1 MKQLDIELVRYEK
14 LKHVKFL
21 VNRIQHRQEHIHNEF
36 ELFVVL
42 KGEGVAK
49 IKSHTYDIKE
59 GDIYLI
65 NSGEVH
71 SYARNPVNDIVLD
84 HKKDN
89 APLFLFAQI
98 SNHCLR
104 EYFPQIRTTVFNSCN
119 LKDYLN
125 EEETK
130 EVIRLL
136 VESAKAYFLEENL
149 YPLKILGNISRVL
162 AKCYE
167 RVPYEIISE
176 AQKNNLKQKNLR
188 IERII
193 SYIDANF
200 ETQIRLQDLAEQE
213 NLSPTHFSHLFTS
226 LFGVTFQD
234 YVNIKRMEQCIR
246 LMPNKEKTLL
256 EISYES
262 GFSDPKYMNRM
273 FIKHYGYTPKEYR
286 RRIGAEQVEV
296 KQVIHE
302 TETIYS
308 VSDSVNA
315 LTTFEKDFKQT
326 APYVFKD
333 HPLGWFLTI
342 NISIRFVFA

>member
-14 LKHVKFL
+14 LKHIKFL

-36 ELFVVL
+36 ELFLVL
-42 KGEGVAK
+42 RGEGVAK

-71 SYARNPVNDIVLD
+71 SYARNPANDILD
-84 HKKDN
+84 SKKDT

-119 LKDYLN
+119 LRDYLS
-125 EEETK
+125 EDEVK
-130 EVIRLL
+130 EVTNLL
-136 VESAKAYFLEENL
+136 VSSAKAYFLEENL
-149 YPLKILGNISRVL
+149 YPLIVLGNISKVIMR
-162 AKCYE
+162 CYQK
-167 RVPYEIISE
+167 VPYEIISE

-273 FIKHYGYTPKEYR
+273 FIKHFGYTPKEYR

-308 VSDSVNA
+308 VSDSINA
-315 LTTFEKDFKQT
+315 LEAFEKDNQ
-326 APYVFKD
+326 
-333 HPLGWFLTI
+333 
-342 NISIRFVFA
+342 

>member
-21 VNRIQHRQEHIHNEF
+21 INRIQLRQEHIHNEF
-36 ELFVVL
+36 EFFVVL
-42 KGEGVAK
+42 RGEGRAK
-49 IKSHTYDIKE
+49 IKNRTFEIKE
-59 GDIYLI
+59 GDVYLI

-71 SYARNPVNDIVLD
+71 SYCRVPASNIILD
-84 HKKDN
+84 REKDS

-104 EYFPQIRTTVFNSCN
+104 EYFPQIRTTVFNSGN
-119 LKDYLN
+119 LRDFMK
-125 EEETK
+125 EEEV
-130 EVIRLL
+130 ESVVNDL
-136 VESAKAYFLEENL
+136 VESAKLYFLEEPL
-149 YPLKILGNISRVL
+149 YQLKVLGRISRVL
-162 AKCYE
+162 TKCYE

-176 AQKNNLKQKNLR
+176 AQKNTLKQKNLR

-273 FIKHYGYTPKEYR
+273 FIKHFGYTPKEYR
-286 RRIGAEQVEV
+286 RRLGVEQIEV

-302 TETIYS
+302 RETIYN
-308 VSDSVNA
+308 VSDSINA
-315 LTTFEKDFKQT
+315 INAFEKNYQEKKK
-326 APYVFKD
+326 AEN
-333 HPLGWFLTI
+333 G
-342 NISIRFVFA
+342 NI

>member
-14 LKHVKFL
+14 LKHIKFL

-36 ELFVVL
+36 ELFLVL
-42 KGEGVAK
+42 RGEGVAK

-71 SYARNPVNDIVLD
+71 SYARNPANDILD
-84 HKKDN
+84 SKKDT

-119 LKDYLN
+119 LRVYLS
-125 EEETK
+125 EDEVK
-130 EVIRLL
+130 EVTNLL
-136 VESAKAYFLEENL
+136 VSSAKAYFLEENL
-149 YPLKILGNISRVL
+149 YPLKVLGNISKVIMR
-162 AKCYE
+162 CYQK
-167 RVPYEIISE
+167 VPYEIISE

-273 FIKHYGYTPKEYR
+273 FIKHFGYTPKEYR

-308 VSDSVNA
+308 VSDSINA
-315 LTTFEKDFKQT
+315 LEAFEKDNQ
-326 APYVFKD
+326 
-333 HPLGWFLTI
+333 
-342 NISIRFVFA
+342 

>member
-14 LKHVKFL
+14 LKHIKFL

-36 ELFVVL
+36 ELFLVL
-42 KGEGVAK
+42 RGEGVAK

-71 SYARNPVNDIVLD
+71 SYARNPANDILD
-84 HKKDN
+84 SKKDT

-119 LKDYLN
+119 LRDYLS
-125 EEETK
+125 EDEVK
-130 EVIRLL
+130 EVTNLL
-136 VESAKAYFLEENL
+136 VSSAKAYFLEENL
-149 YPLKILGNISRVL
+149 YPLKVLGNISKVIMR
-162 AKCYE
+162 CYQK
-167 RVPYEIISE
+167 VPYEIISE

-273 FIKHYGYTPKEYR
+273 FIKHFGYTPKEYR
-286 RRIGAEQVEV
+286 RRSGAEQVEV
-296 KQVIHE
+296 RQVIHE

-308 VSDSVNA
+308 VSDSINA
-315 LTTFEKDFKQT
+315 LEAFEKDNQ
-326 APYVFKD
+326 
-333 HPLGWFLTI
+333 
-342 NISIRFVFA
+342 

>member
-14 LKHVKFL
+14 LKHIKFL

-36 ELFVVL
+36 ELFLVL
-42 KGEGVAK
+42 RGEGVAK

-71 SYARNPVNDIVLD
+71 SYARNPANDILD
-84 HKKDN
+84 SKKDN

-119 LKDYLN
+119 LRNYLS
-125 EEETK
+125 EAEVK
-130 EVIRLL
+130 EVTNLL
-136 VESAKAYFLEENL
+136 VESAKAYFIEENL
-149 YPLKILGNISRVL
+149 YPLKVLGNISKVIMR
-162 AKCYE
+162 CYQK
-167 RVPYEIISE
+167 VPYEIISE
-176 AQKNNLKQKNLR
+176 AQKNSLKQKNLR

-213 NLSPTHFSHLFTS
+213 NLSPTHFSYLFTS

-273 FIKHYGYTPKEYR
+273 FIKHFGYTPKEYR

-308 VSDSVNA
+308 VSDSINA
-315 LTTFEKDFKQT
+315 LEAFEKDNQ
-326 APYVFKD
+326 
-333 HPLGWFLTI
+333 
-342 NISIRFVFA
+342 

>member
-14 LKHVKFL
+14 LKHIKFL

-36 ELFVVL
+36 ELFLVL
-42 KGEGVAK
+42 RGEGVAK

-71 SYARNPVNDIVLD
+71 SYARNPANDILD
-84 HKKDN
+84 AKKDT
-89 APLFLFAQI
+89 APLFLFVQI

-119 LKDYLN
+119 LRDYLS
-125 EEETK
+125 EEEVR
-130 EVIRLL
+130 EVTNLL
-136 VESAKAYFLEENL
+136 VESAKAYFIEENL
-149 YPLKILGNISRVL
+149 YPLKVLGNISKVIMR
-162 AKCYE
+162 CYQ

-273 FIKHYGYTPKEYR
+273 FIKHFGYTPKEYR
-286 RRIGAEQVEV
+286 RRIGAEQVEL

-308 VSDSVNA
+308 VSDSINA
-315 LTTFEKDFKQT
+315 LEAFEKDNQ
-326 APYVFKD
+326 
-333 HPLGWFLTI
+333 
-342 NISIRFVFA
+342 

>member
-21 VNRIQHRQEHIHNEF
+21 INRIQLRQEHIHNEF
-36 ELFVVL
+36 EFFVVL
-42 KGEGVAK
+42 RGEGRAK
-49 IKSHTYDIKE
+49 IKNRTFEIKE
-59 GDIYLI
+59 GDVYLI

-71 SYARNPVNDIVLD
+71 SYCRVPASNIILD
-84 HKKDN
+84 REKDS
-89 APLFLFAQI
+89 APLFLFAQV

-104 EYFPQIRTTVFNSCN
+104 EYFPQIRTTVFNSGN
-119 LKDYLN
+119 LRDFMK
-125 EEETK
+125 EEEV
-130 EVIRLL
+130 ESVVNDL
-136 VESAKAYFLEENL
+136 VESAKLYFLEEPL
-149 YPLKILGNISRVL
+149 YQLEVLGRISRVL
-162 AKCYE
+162 TKCYE
-167 RVPYEIISE
+167 KVPYEIISE
-176 AQKNNLKQKNLR
+176 AQKNTLKQKNLR

-273 FIKHYGYTPKEYR
+273 FIKHFGYTPKEYR
-286 RRIGAEQVEV
+286 RRLGVEQIEV

-302 TETIYS
+302 RETIYN
-308 VSDSVNA
+308 VSDSINA
-315 LTTFEKDFKQT
+315 INAFEKNYQEKKK
-326 APYVFKD
+326 AEN
-333 HPLGWFLTI
+333 G
-342 NISIRFVFA
+342 NI

>member
-1 MKQLDIELVRYEK
+1 MKQLDVELVRYEK

-21 VNRIQHRQEHIHNEF
+21 VNLISLRKEHIHSEF
-36 ELFVVL
+36 EIFVVL
-42 KGEGVAK
+42 RGSGSAK
-49 IKSHTYDIKE
+49 IKNKIYSIKP
-59 GDIYLI
+59 GDAYLI

-71 SYARNPVNDIVLD
+71 AYFRNPISDDKVEYDPN
-84 HKKDN
+84 N
-89 APLFLFAQI
+89 CPLFLFVQI

-119 LKDYLN
+119 LRDYMS
-125 EEETK
+125 EEEVQNIVKTLVITAK
-130 EVIRLL
+130 E
-136 VESAKAYFLEENL
+136 YFLEEPL
-149 YPLKILGNISRVL
+149 YQLKALSNIGRVL
-162 AKCYE
+162 TSCYE
-167 RVPYEIISE
+167 HVPHEIISE

-273 FIKHYGYTPKEYR
+273 FVKTFGYTPKEYR
-286 RRIGAEQVEV
+286 KRRGEAQQEV
-296 KQVIHE
+296 KHITNEQEI
-302 TETIYS
+302 IYGLN
-308 VSDSVNA
+308 DSVKA
-315 LTTFEKDFKQT
+315 LDE
-326 APYVFKD
+326 
-333 HPLGWFLTI
+333 FLK
-342 NISIRFVFA
+342 RY

>member
-14 LKHVKFL
+14 LKHIKFL

-36 ELFVVL
+36 ELFLVL
-42 KGEGVAK
+42 RGEGVAK
-49 IKSHTYDIKE
+49 IKSHSYDIKE

-71 SYARNPVNDIVLD
+71 SYARNPANDILD
-84 HKKDN
+84 SKKDT
-89 APLFLFAQI
+89 APLFLFVQI

-119 LKDYLN
+119 LRDYLS
-125 EEETK
+125 ESEVK
-130 EVIRLL
+130 EVTDLL
-136 VESAKAYFLEENL
+136 VSSAKAYFLEENL
-149 YPLKILGNISRVL
+149 YPLKVLGNISKVMMR
-162 AKCYE
+162 CYQ

-273 FIKHYGYTPKEYR
+273 FIKHFGYTPKEYR

-308 VSDSVNA
+308 VSDSINA
-315 LTTFEKDFKQT
+315 LEAFEKDNQ
-326 APYVFKD
+326 
-333 HPLGWFLTI
+333 
-342 NISIRFVFA
+342 

>member
-21 VNRIQHRQEHIHNEF
+21 INRIQLRQEHIHNEF
-36 ELFVVL
+36 EFFVVL
-42 KGEGVAK
+42 RGEGRAK
-49 IKSHTYDIKE
+49 IKNRTFEIKE
-59 GDIYLI
+59 GDVYLI

-71 SYARNPVNDIVLD
+71 SYCRVPASNIILD
-84 HKKDN
+84 REKDS

-104 EYFPQIRTTVFNSCN
+104 EYFPQIRTTVFNSGN
-119 LKDYLN
+119 LRDFMK
-125 EEETK
+125 EEEV
-130 EVIRLL
+130 ERVVNDL
-136 VESAKAYFLEENL
+136 VESAKLYFLEEPL
-149 YPLKILGNISRVL
+149 YQLKVLGRISRVL
-162 AKCYE
+162 TKCYE

-176 AQKNNLKQKNLR
+176 AQKNTLKQKNLR

-273 FIKHYGYTPKEYR
+273 FIKHFGYTPKEYR
-286 RRIGAEQVEV
+286 RRLGVEQVEV

-302 TETIYS
+302 RETIYN
-308 VSDSVNA
+308 VSDSINA
-315 LTTFEKDFKQT
+315 IIAFENKYHEKKK
-326 APYVFKD
+326 AES
-333 HPLGWFLTI
+333 G
-342 NISIRFVFA
+342 NI

>member
-21 VNRIQHRQEHIHNEF
+21 VNRIQHRKEHIHNEF
-36 ELFVVL
+36 EFFIVL

-49 IKSHTYDIKE
+49 IKNHVYEIKE

-71 SYARNPVNDIVLD
+71 AYARNPVSNIVLD
-84 HKKDN
+84 RNKDS

-104 EYFPQIRTTVFNSCN
+104 EYFPQVRTTVFNSCN
-119 LKDYLN
+119 LRDYLN
-125 EEETK
+125 EEEVNK
-130 EVIRLL
+130 VIKLL
-136 VESAKAYFLEENL
+136 VESAKLYFQEEAY
-149 YPLKILGNISRVL
+149 YPLRVL
-162 AKCYE
+162 SNIANVLTICYQK
-167 RVPYEIISE
+167 VPYEIISE

-286 RRIGAEQVEV
+286 RRIGMEQVEI

-302 TETIYS
+302 TETIYN
-308 VSDSVNA
+308 VSDSVSS
-315 LTTFEKDFKQT
+315 LIDFENRHK
-326 APYVFKD
+326 
-333 HPLGWFLTI
+333 
-342 NISIRFVFA
+342 

>member
-1 MKQLDIELVRYEK
+1 MKQLDVELIRYEK

-21 VNRIQHRQEHIHNEF
+21 VNRIQFRKEHIHNEF
-36 ELFVVL
+36 EIFIVL
-42 KGEGVAK
+42 RGSGIAK
-49 IKSHTYDIKE
+49 IKNKSYNLKT
-59 GDIYLI
+59 GDAYLI

-71 SYARNPVNDIVLD
+71 SYMRDPLYSLD
-84 HKKDN
+84 MENMDD

-119 LKDYLN
+119 LRDYLN
-125 EEETK
+125 EDEIK
-130 EVIRLL
+130 KLVGLL
-136 VESAKAYFLEENL
+136 VESAKAYFLEDNL
-149 YPLKILGNISRVL
+149 YPLKVIGNL
-162 AKCYE
+162 ARAMTLCYQK
-167 RVPYEIISE
+167 VPYEIISE

-308 VSDSVNA
+308 VSDSVKA
-315 LTTFEKDFKQT
+315 IDDFAARFKELEAQGITFKRD
-326 APYVFKD
+326 
-333 HPLGWFLTI
+333 
-342 NISIRFVFA
+342 

>member
-14 LKHVKFL
+14 LKHIKFL

-36 ELFVVL
+36 ELFLVL
-42 KGEGVAK
+42 RGEGVAK

-71 SYARNPVNDIVLD
+71 SYARNPANDILD
-84 HKKDN
+84 SKKDT
-89 APLFLFAQI
+89 APLFLFVQI

-119 LKDYLN
+119 LRDYLS
-125 EEETK
+125 ESEVK
-130 EVIRLL
+130 EVTDLL
-136 VESAKAYFLEENL
+136 VSSAKAYFLEENL
-149 YPLKILGNISRVL
+149 YPLKVLGNISKVMMR
-162 AKCYE
+162 CYQ

-273 FIKHYGYTPKEYR
+273 FIKHFGYTPKEYR

-308 VSDSVNA
+308 VSDSINA
-315 LTTFEKDFKQT
+315 LEAFEKDNQ
-326 APYVFKD
+326 
-333 HPLGWFLTI
+333 
-342 NISIRFVFA
+342 

>member
-21 VNRIQHRQEHIHNEF
+21 INRIQLRQEHIHNEF
-36 ELFVVL
+36 EFFVVL
-42 KGEGVAK
+42 RGEGRAK
-49 IKSHTYDIKE
+49 IKNRTFEIKE
-59 GDIYLI
+59 GDVYLI

-71 SYARNPVNDIVLD
+71 SYCRVPASNIILD
-84 HKKDN
+84 REKDS
-89 APLFLFAQI
+89 APLFLFAQV

-104 EYFPQIRTTVFNSCN
+104 EYFPQIRTTVFNSGN
-119 LKDYLN
+119 LRDFMK
-125 EEETK
+125 EEEV
-130 EVIRLL
+130 ESVVNDL
-136 VESAKAYFLEENL
+136 VESAKLYFLEEPL
-149 YPLKILGNISRVL
+149 YQLKVLGRISRVL
-162 AKCYE
+162 TKCYE
-167 RVPYEIISE
+167 KVPYEIISE
-176 AQKNNLKQKNLR
+176 AQKNTLKQKNLR

-273 FIKHYGYTPKEYR
+273 FIKHFGYTPKEYR
-286 RRIGAEQVEV
+286 RRLGVEQVEV

-302 TETIYS
+302 RETIYN
-308 VSDSVNA
+308 VSDSINA
-315 LTTFEKDFKQT
+315 INAFEKNYQEKKKAENGD
-326 APYVFKD
+326 
-333 HPLGWFLTI
+333 I
-342 NISIRFVFA
+342 